1 VAVATRDKEFVFEVR
16 MKLAVD
22 KNANFLPVVE
32 NMMARAVKDI
42 IKDVIF
48 DIDDLK
54 ILEIKVKEK

>member
-1 VAVATRDKEFVFEVR
+1 MAVAIRDKEFVFEVR

>member
-1 VAVATRDKEFVFEVR
+1 MAVATRDKEFVFEVR

>member
-1 VAVATRDKEFVFEVR
+1 VATTDKEFVFEVR
-16 MKLAVD
+16 MKLAID

-32 NMMARAVKDI
+32 DMMARAVKDI

>member
-1 VAVATRDKEFVFEVR
+1 VAVATRDKR

>member
-1 VAVATRDKEFVFEVR
+1 
-16 MKLAVD
+16 
-22 KNANFLPVVE
+22 
-32 NMMARAVKDI
+32 MMVRAVKDI

>member
-1 VAVATRDKEFVFEVR
+1 MAVAIRDKEFVFEVR

-32 NMMARAVKDI
+32 NMMVRAVKDI

>member
-1 VAVATRDKEFVFEVR
+1 MAVATTDKEFVFEVR